1 MGPAVKLVPDD
12 GYFFVTVSHFRR
24 FFYVYSYAF
33 GQLVSRALYERVKKD
48 PKFIDKVDKFLCAGG
63 SMSPE
68 DIFALCGL
76 DLYKPD
82 VFLEGLKGI
91 EKDIRELEKAVAK
104 RA

>member
-1 MGPAVKLVPDD
+1 
-12 GYFFVTVSHFRR
+12 
-24 FFYVYSYAF
+24 
-33 GQLVSRALYERVKKD
+33 
-48 PKFIDKVDKFLCAGG
+48 VDKFLCAGG
-63 SMSPE
+63 SASPE